1 MSEVTP
7 MKKVTTNTMTAADAK
22 TFKFKSANNS
32 NSIENAVHRIIG
44 CDCKAYED
52 IFTFSRWKAMNM
64 RVPKGAIKVS
74 ILVPARKT
82 YADIKASDTE
92 AFLTGTTVDARI
104 TRLDEDDVKFVRR
117 TINVWCR
124 CVVTPYVPSK

>member
-1 MSEVTP
+1 

-32 NSIENAVHRIIG
+32 TSIEDAVHRVVG
-44 CDCKAYED
+44 CNCKAYED

-64 RVPKGAIKVS
+64 RVPKGAIRVS

-82 YADIKASDTE
+82 YADIKASDTT
-92 AFLTGTTVDARI
+92 AFLTGKTVDARL
-104 TRLDEDDVKFVRR
+104 TRTDEDETTFVRR